1 MEAAR
6 RASLLDEEARK
17 MRDHELADVAF
28 RSRLEDTQRS
38 TSDGVDIAM
47 DTTDGVP
54 TTYGAGSWKPN
65 LRACLSSVL

>member
-28 RSRLEDTQRS
+28 RSRLEDT
-38 TSDGVDIAM
+38 
-47 DTTDGVP
+47 
-54 TTYGAGSWKPN
+54 
-65 LRACLSSVL
+65 